1 MHKGHCQG
9 VLDRY
14 RCLLQ
19 FVLRSVNGIYFRKSA
34 SDSEMPEHLYS
45 PTWVLNFQKGN
56 SFECA
61 TLLVCL
67 LLGQGYNAF
76 VVSGYASREQVL
88 CNMTRRTCPYL
99 PKIEQ
104 APPPMEKPKIVKY
117 QLKSPPDFRSQ
128 LLLELEARE
137 KAKAEVEL
145 QRQEEERQRM
155 IMEFERPQ
163 PDKYF
168 GQRIHAWVVILP
180 NDKDVRNQEI
190 IEPIFLEPSSGMFY
204 NPADEETNLLYLGV
218 ESIWNDQNY
227 WVNMQPR
234 ENGCA
239 KIHWDLSKI
248 EFWEHLLPGE
258 PRIVPQN
265 TKEIE
270 EDVKQEKHLD
280 MPASYVSEIRI
291 NSLDFE
297 RRYPG
302 GSKAIFYKKTKVELY
317 APFSETNSLIQRVT
331 IYEDYEYTTPVESY
345 EKYLNRVDC
354 LTESRKNFTTGIFTD
369 FFERGRPDHCKTHR
383 YLASNSDSIKNERTI
398 EFYDSVQ
405 FDGLSRIEM
414 GPLYLTQHYVDR
426 EDFVY
431 YKHAEFL
438 VDKDKTTV
446 DDIHSRHILKIIEKY
461 HRNKD
466 IPASKDMAE
475 REFAVI
481 GKEICIKFHYEQD
494 RITQATRTFIKP
506 SIGDRGD
513 HLVFDPTMTH
523 GYNEGDDN
531 LPDLNAPPEKN
542 LDLFYALDK
551 HLKDEERSI
560 LQIRDAEED
569 VAAFLRRRADENL
582 NPLTVSLFDKNRI
595 AETTIELNSK
605 RIKRLNQRE
614 IMQEMNDLEPYLAR
628 IGNPVHISKTE
639 AYLLRDDCLSDFKQ
653 TSVDKAN
660 RILHMIDKQTMELEK
675 MQTLLT
681 QTVDLSQTEK
691 EEILAKINE
700 ISFNMEMLET
710 YLNWHRNVVPQR
722 YRVLVNR
729 LLRNPH
735 LQILQKY

>member
-1 MHKGHCQG
+1 
-9 VLDRY
+9 
-14 RCLLQ
+14 
-19 FVLRSVNGIYFRKSA
+19 
-34 SDSEMPEHLYS
+34 PEHLCS

-61 TLLVCL
+61 TLLVSL

-88 CNMTRRTCPYL
+88 CDMTRRTCPYL

-104 APPPMEKPKIVKY
+104 VSPPVEKPKIVKY
-117 QLKSPPDFRSQ
+117 QLKPPPDFRSQ
-128 LLLELEARE
+128 FLLELEARE
-137 KAKAEVEL
+137 KAKAEAEL

-155 IMEFERPQ
+155 ITEFERPQ

-204 NPADEETNLLYLGV
+204 NPADKETNLLYLGV

-239 KIHWDLSKI
+239 EINWDLSKI

-258 PRIVPQN
+258 PRIVRKD
-265 TKEIE
+265 TDEIE
-270 EDVKQEKHLD
+270 EDVAMKQEKHLD

-291 NSLDFE
+291 HSLDFE
-297 RRYPG
+297 RRYPR
-302 GSKAIFYKKTKVELY
+302 GSKTILYKKSKVKLY
-317 APFSETNSLIQRVT
+317 APFSETNSLIQRITV
-331 IYEDYEYTTPVESY
+331 YEDYEYTTPVESY

-354 LTESRKNFTTGIFTD
+354 LTESNKNFTTGIVTD
-369 FFERGRPDHCKTHR
+369 FFEKGRPDHCKAHR
-383 YLASNSDSIKNERTI
+383 YLASDSDSINDERTI
-398 EFYDSVQ
+398 EFYDSLQ

-431 YKHAEFL
+431 YRHAEFL
-438 VDKDKTTV
+438 VEDHTTV
-446 DDIHSRHILKIIEKY
+446 DDIHSRHISKIIEKY
-461 HRNKD
+461 HRNED

-481 GKEICIKFHYEQD
+481 GKEICIKFHYEQN

-506 SIGDRGD
+506 SIGDRED
-513 HLVFDPTMTH
+513 RLVFNPMMTH
-523 GYNEGDDN
+523 GYN
-531 LPDLNAPPEKN
+531 PDPNALPEKN

-551 HLKDEERSI
+551 HLKDEDRSI

-569 VAAFLRRRADENL
+569 IAAFLRRRADENL
-582 NPLTVSLFDKNRI
+582 NPQLTVSLFDKNRI
-595 AETTIELNSK
+595 AETIELDTEGIRQPS
-605 RIKRLNQRE
+605 QRE
-614 IMQEMNDLEPYLAR
+614 DIMQEINDLGPYLAR
-628 IGNPVHISKTE
+628 IGNPAHISKTE

-653 TSVDKAN
+653 TSIDKAN
-660 RILHMIDKQTMELEK
+660 RILHMIEKQATELEK
-675 MQTLLT
+675 MQALLT
-681 QTVDLSQTEK
+681 QTVDLSKTKK
-691 EEILAKINE
+691 EEMLAKINE
-700 ISFNMEMLET
+700 ISFNMHVLET
-710 YLNWHRNVVPQR
+710 YLNWHRGVVPQR
-722 YRVLVNR
+722 YRVLVDR
-729 LLRNPH
+729 LRRNPH
-735 LQILQKY
+735 LQVLQKH